1 MLSREVTHTNYIV
14 FGLYRTEL
22 EPIIYRTRHY
32 TTDAVKLLKESV
44 RDVKEFHLYQQNGHR
59 PLTSIHRTRTK
70 DHDTS
75 RWQTRLV

>member
-1 MLSREVTHTNYIV
+1 VLSREVTHTHCIV
-14 FGLYRTEL
+14 SGLYRTGL

-44 RDVKEFHLYQQNGHR
+44 RDAKQFHLYQQNEHP
-59 PLTSIHRTRTK
+59 PLTSNHRTHTK

-75 RWQTRLV
+75 RWQSRLV